1 MKTLRLGTRGSQ
13 LAVWQAKHVALQ
25 IKEKFPHINVEI
37 YTVRTKGDKI
47 LDVALSKIGDKGLF
61 TKEIERELLAG
72 NIDMAVHSMKDM
84 PSVLEKDLVIGAVLK
99 RENPQD
105 VLVSAKRYRFN
116 DLPKGAV
123 IGTSSLR
130 RTAQLKAARPDINV
144 ADIRGNVETRIKKMI
159 ENDLDAII
167 VAYAGIKR
175 LMLETYISDYLPY
188 EVMLPAVGQGAIAV
202 ECRRDDED
210 ILEIADKINHEN
222 TMAEVMAERAFLRT
236 LEGGCQVPVGAIAL
250 VEGEKLVLEGLLA
263 SLDGSMVYR
272 DKMDGSINYPEDI
285 GIKLA
290 KKLLKDGGEQIW
302 QDIRRQGN
310 GYE

>member
-1 MKTLRLGTRGSQ
+1 MTTLRIGTRGSQ
-13 LAVWQAKHVALQ
+13 LAVWQAKYVALQ

-84 PSVLEKDLVIGAVLK
+84 PSVLEKDLVIGAVLE

-105 VLVSAKRYRFN
+105 VLVSAKRYKFN

-144 ADIRGNVETRIKKMI
+144 VDIRGNVETRIKKMI

-188 EVMLPAVGQGAIAV
+188 EIMLPAVGQGAIAV
-202 ECRRDDED
+202 ECRCDDEHV
-210 ILEIADKINHEN
+210 LKIADKINHQD
-222 TMAEVMAERAFLRT
+222 TMAEVMAERSFLRT
-236 LEGGCQVPVGAIAL
+236 LEGGCQMPVGAIAL
-250 VEGEKLVLEGLLA
+250 VKGEKLILEGLLA
-263 SLDGSMVYR
+263 SLDGSMAYR
-272 DKMDGSINYPEDI
+272 DKMDGNINDSEDI

-290 KKLLKDGGEQIW
+290 KKLLKDGGEKIW

>member
-105 VLVSAKRYRFN
+105 VLVSSKRYRFN

-272 DKMDGSINYPEDI
+272 DKMDGRINYPEDI